1 MLIFLSAAA
10 ALPIVPDARFALALY
25 CNPTC
30 SEAVLDEL
38 DVALSPIRSADT
50 FSDHVAVPERIMGIG
65 GVDFGIPDAEFVTA
79 YGVEVDRPEAL
90 AASQQV
96 VLAWFAGPREQSIET
111 FAVAHAAFAA
121 VARSTGGWVED
132 LDTQML
138 FGAEAWASRDPRGNL
153 QNWFVVDEDEPPE
166 GSGTTRLVTRGLR
179 RYGDF
184 ELVVEDVP
192 VGSEADV
199 GWALDAIAATLHP
212 LPEVPDQVAI
222 AADTARGT
230 ARFEEISPREDDPAE
245 PLLRVRF
252 EGEIVVAD
260 APVIAAKAEPY
271 DVRVVDQS
279 PDAAPAP
286 VPPALPAAPTN
297 LEEARAA
304 VREALVTLESAWA
317 AGFPKGDVLAVC
329 VPFTTT
335 SGGKEYLWVEV
346 TRWQEGGLSGRL
358 ATEPSAVPGLHKGD
372 SLNLRQA
379 DIFDYVYR
387 GADGG
392 KTGNVTRPF
401 R

>member
-38 DVALSPIRSADT
+38 DAALSPIRSADT

-65 GVDFGIPDAEFVTA
+65 GTDFGIPDAEFVTA
-79 YGVEVDRPEAL
+79 YGIDVDRPEAL
-90 AASQQV
+90 AASQEV

-111 FAVAHAAFAA
+111 FAVAHTAFAA
-121 VARSTGGWVED
+121 AARSTGGWVED

-153 QNWFVVDEDEPPE
+153 QNWFVVDEDEAE
-166 GSGTTRLVTRGLR
+166 ADATTLRLVTRGLR

-192 VGSEADV
+192 AGSEADV
-199 GWALDAIAATLHP
+199 GWALDAIALTLHP
-212 LPEVPDQVAI
+212 LSEVPESLAVNT
-222 AADTARGT
+222 DTARGT
-230 ARFEEISPREDDPAE
+230 ARFEVATPREDDPAE
-245 PLLRVRF
+245 PLLRARF
-252 EGEIVVAD
+252 EGEIAAGG
-260 APVIAAKAEPY
+260 APIIAAEPEL
-271 DVRVVDQS
+271 
-279 PDAAPAP
+279 PAPAALTVELVP
-286 VPPALPAAPTN
+286 APPPPPAPIAPAT
-297 LEEARAA
+297 LDEARAA

-317 AGFPKGDVLAVC
+317 AGFPAGDVLAVC
-329 VPFTTT
+329 VPFTTR

-346 TRWQEGGLSGRL
+346 TRWQEGGLSGHL
-358 ATEPSAVPGLHKGD
+358 ATEPNAVDALHKGD
-372 SLNLRQA
+372 SLNVRQS

-387 GADGG
+387 RADGT
-392 KTGNVTRPF
+392 KSGNLTRPF

>member
-30 SEAVLDEL
+30 SETVLDEL
-38 DVALSPIRSADT
+38 DAALSPIRSADT

-90 AASQQV
+90 AESQEV

-111 FAVAHAAFAA
+111 FAVAHSAFAA
-121 VARSTGGWVED
+121 AARSTGGWIED

-138 FGAEAWASRDPRGNL
+138 FGAEAWAGRDPRGNL

-192 VGSEADV
+192 VGTEADV

-212 LPEVPDQVAI
+212 LSEVPGQVTV
-222 AADTARGT
+222 DTASARGI
-230 ARFEEISPREDDPAE
+230 ARFEVSTPREDDPAE
-245 PLLRVRF
+245 PLLRARF
-252 EGEIVVAD
+252 EGEIVVGD
-260 APVIAAKAEPY
+260 APVIAAEPE
-271 DVRVVDQS
+271 V
-279 PDAAPAP
+279 PAP
-286 VPPALPAAPTN
+286 TALSVELLPAPSRPSAPTT
-297 LEEARAA
+297 LDEARAA
-304 VREALVTLESAWA
+304 VRESLVTLESAWA
-317 AGFPKGDVLAVC
+317 AGFPPGDVLAVC
-329 VPFTTT
+329 VPFTTA

-358 ATEPSAVPGLHKGD
+358 ATEPSAVPGLHQGD
-372 SLNLRQA
+372 TLNVRQA

-387 GADGG
+387 RADGS
-392 KTGNVTRPF
+392 KTGNLTRPF